1 MKKSKQKTKK
11 WRILKE
17 SIQNEEIKNK
27 DIQWRNSKW
36 GNKNKEDEINTN
48 SKIFKLIIQNEKIIK
63 LKMNLDNNSLFLII
77 DIYSSY
83 FQM

>member
-1 MKKSKQKTKK
+1 MKIFQM
-11 WRILKE
+11 R
-17 SIQNEEIKNK
+17 
-27 DIQWRNSKW
+27 
-36 GNKNKEDEINTN
+36 KNKEDEINTN
-48 SKIFKLIIQNEKIIK
+48 SKIFILIIQNEKIIK